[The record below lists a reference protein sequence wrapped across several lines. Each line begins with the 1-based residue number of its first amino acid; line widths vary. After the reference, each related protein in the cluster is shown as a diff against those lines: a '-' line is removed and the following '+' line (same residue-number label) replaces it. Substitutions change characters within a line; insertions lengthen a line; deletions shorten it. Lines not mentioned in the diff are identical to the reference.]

1 MTQIQMTETNESIRS
16 GIPLP
21 TFGTFEHSNFGFVSH
36 FVFRASDFLFIHN
49 LGVGNIIL
57 N

>member
-1 MTQIQMTETNESIRS
+1 MTETNESIRS

-21 TFGTFEHSNFGFVSH
+21 TFGTFEHSNFGLVSH
-36 FVFRASDFLFIHN
+36 FVFRATDFLFIHN
-49 LGVGNIIL
+49 LGVGNIIS